1 MTLKINNSIILFTV
15 LALSVFGFAC
25 SAKKDKGT
33 KENKVE
39 NAEKKSEI
47 VHEEED
53 ENMTSLTPEQIDAV
67 GITLGN
73 IENKNMTTVIK
84 ANGTLRVPNK
94 NRANATSLYAGVIKT
109 LNVEL
114 GDYVRKGQVIATIEN
129 PQFILLQEE
138 FLSLESSIILAEQ
151 ELERQKEL
159 NAGNAGAKKNLQDA
173 TSKISALR
181 TKKASL
187 LRQIQ
192 MMGINPATIS
202 TTNLKNT
209 LAVSSPINGNISNVY
224 AKVGSYVDVT
234 FPLVEI
240 IDNSQM
246 HVDMQVF
253 EKDIPNIKV
262 GQRVNFVVTNNPAKH
277 YTAKVFNIGSSFEN
291 DGKSI
296 AIHSTI
302 EGGKEG
308 LIDGMNIVG
317 TLDIDDS
324 YVTAVPNEA
333 LVDAEGKTYIFVLAD
348 SAAQAIHKTE
358 DHIHKEGDEHSHS
371 NEKEHTHPEGEKH
384 NHSVENKNGPGEVRF
399 KKYEVVKGTS
409 YMGYTAITVVS
420 ELPTYAQIVTKGA
433 FFILAKMND
442 AGGHEH

>member
-1 MTLKINNSIILFTV
+1 MKFKINNSIVLLTV
-15 LALSVFGFAC
+15 LTLSAFGFAC
-25 SAKKDKGT
+25 SSKKDKGT
-33 KENKVE
+33 EETKIENIE
-39 NAEKKSEI
+39 QSSDAA
-47 VHEEED
+47 HTEED
-53 ENMTSLTPEQIDAV
+53 EDTTSLTPEQMDAV

-73 IENKNMTTVIK
+73 IENKNMTAVIK

-94 NRANATSLYAGVIKT
+94 NRANATSLYGGVIKT

-138 FLSLESSIILAEQ
+138 FLSLESSIVLAEQ

-173 TSKISALR
+173 TSKLSALR

-192 MMGINPATIS
+192 MMGINPGTIS
-202 TTNLKNT
+202 TTNLKNI

-240 IDNSQM
+240 IDNSMM

-253 EKDIPNIKV
+253 EKDIPNIKI
-262 GQRVNFVVTNNPAKH
+262 GQRVNFVVTNNPAKN
-277 YTAKVFNIGSSFEN
+277 YTATVFNIGSSFEN

-296 AIHSTI
+296 AVHSAI
-302 EGGKEG
+302 EGEKNG

-317 TLDIDDS
+317 TLDIDDT

-333 LVDAEGKTYIFVLAD
+333 LVDVDGKTYIFVHID
-348 SAAQAIHKTE
+348 KGDQAPHKKE
-358 DHIHKEGDEHSHS
+358 EHLHKEGDDHDHT
-371 NEKEHTHPEGEKH
+371 NEKEHVHPEGEKH
-384 NHSVENKNGPGEVRF
+384 DHSAESKDRNGAVNF
-399 KKYEVVKGTS
+399 KKYEVIKGTS
-409 YMGYTAITVVS
+409 YMGYTAITAVS
-420 ELPTYAQIVTKGA
+420 ELPPHIKIVTKGA

-442 AGGHEH
+442 TGGHEH